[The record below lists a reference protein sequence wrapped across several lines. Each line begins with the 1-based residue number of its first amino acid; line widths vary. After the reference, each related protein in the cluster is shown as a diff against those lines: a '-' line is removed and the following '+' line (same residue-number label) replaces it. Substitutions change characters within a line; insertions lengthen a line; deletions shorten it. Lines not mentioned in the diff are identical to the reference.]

1 MALLTETIF
10 QRRARW
16 AYELGRARL
25 AAWQTIPVIVLS
37 VIAWAVSPQASTI
50 FALAAALAVLNSLAV
65 WRGLDFGLGAR
76 VGLVAGAIP
85 LFVSLGARY
94 LGHMCTPAGC
104 MSWCVP
110 ACAAGG
116 TMAAVVVALSAKAA
130 TDRLSYWASASLV
143 ATLTGSLACG
153 CVGPYGIATLL
164 AAFVLS
170 SLPASYVVSKA

>member
-1 MALLTETIF
+1 MDENDF
-10 QRRARW
+10 ERRVHS
-16 AYELGRARL
+16 AYERGRVRL
-25 AAWQTIPVIVLS
+25 AARQTIPVIALS
-37 VIAWAVSPQASTI
+37 VLAWVVSPQAPAV
-50 FALAAALAVLNSLAV
+50 FVLAAVLLALNVLAA
-65 WRGLDFGLGAR
+65 WRGLDLGFGAR
-76 VGLVAGAIP
+76 VGLAAGAIP

-116 TMAAVVVALSAKAA
+116 TMAAVVVALNAKK
-130 TDRLSYWASASLV
+130 TTEPFSYWTSASLV

-153 CVGPYGIATLL
+153 CVGPYGIAALF

-170 SLPASYVVSKA
+170 TLPASYVVSKA